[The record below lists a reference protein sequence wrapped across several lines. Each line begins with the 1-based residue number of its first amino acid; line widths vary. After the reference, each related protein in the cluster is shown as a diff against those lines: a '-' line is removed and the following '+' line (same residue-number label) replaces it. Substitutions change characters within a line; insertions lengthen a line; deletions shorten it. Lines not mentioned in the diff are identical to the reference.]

1 MDKTYLGK
9 VTGIPFFHSS
19 DIATELPLN
28 KRTTTKGYR
37 VCPNCGTQYS
47 RYNGFMV
54 PPTLH
59 MRVLRRD
66 RYKSDS
72 ESQIVA
78 FNFPMIIQWMD
89 HGCVYHGLVSLS
101 EHDANPSLFETNDR
115 YLYQITEFGYREVFR
130 CDQCGSFIISDPIHL
145 GMGAGIL
152 QSEMIPVIDSIN
164 FVTNQ
169 VTGYFIS
176 NKSILQENPSI
187 TNLEI
192 VKKYRN
198 ASLIAIFH
206 QDDRPGI
213 QEIDGILPVIDVNCT
228 DSRNIKGDSR
238 VIYHNDIF
246 QIKNSEERV
255 DMRDLSK
262 LYRTHCAYPMTLIH
276 RGTLSANEMDPLLE
290 IIRTYGVDRIRI
302 LSSND
307 HWR

>member
-9 VTGIPFFHSS
+9 ASGIPFFHSS
-19 DIATELPLN
+19 EIATELPLN
-28 KRTTTKGYR
+28 KRATTKGYR

-47 RYNGFMV
+47 RYDDFMV

-66 RYKSDS
+66 RYKSGS
-72 ESQIVA
+72 EDQFVA

-89 HGCVYHGLVSLS
+89 HGCVYHGLISLS
-101 EHDANPSLFETNDR
+101 EHDANPPLFETNDR

-145 GMGAGIL
+145 GMAAGIL
-152 QSEMIPVIDSIN
+152 QSEIIPVTDSIN
-164 FVTNQ
+164 FVSNQ
-169 VTGYFIS
+169 ITGYFIF
-176 NKSILQENPSI
+176 NKSIHDENPSI

-198 ASLIAIFH
+198 ASLVAIF
-206 QDDRPGI
+206 RNNKPGI

-228 DSRNIKGDSR
+228 NSRNIKSDDR
-238 VIYHNDIF
+238 TIYRNDVF

-262 LYRTHCAYPMTLIH
+262 FHRACCTYPMTLIH
-276 RGTLSANEMDPLLE
+276 RGVLSANDMDPLLD
-290 IIRTYGVDRIRI
+290 IVRKYGVDRIKI
-302 LSSND
+302 LSPKD

>member
-9 VTGIPFFHSS
+9 VSGIPFFHSS
-19 DIATELPLN
+19 EIATELPLN
-28 KRTTTKGYR
+28 KRATTKGYR

-47 RYNGFMV
+47 RYDGFRV

-59 MRVLRRD
+59 MRVVRRD
-66 RYKSDS
+66 RYQPSF
-72 ESQIVA
+72 ENQIDA

-89 HGCVYHGLVSLS
+89 HGCLYHGLVSLS
-101 EHDANPSLFETNDR
+101 EHDADPSLFETDDR

-130 CDQCGSFIISDPIHL
+130 CDQCGSCIISDPIHL
-145 GMGAGIL
+145 GMPAGIL
-152 QSEMIPVIDSIN
+152 QSEMIPVTDGIN
-164 FVTNQ
+164 FVSNQ

-176 NKSILQENPSI
+176 NKSIYAENPSI

-198 ASLIAIFH
+198 ASLVAIF
-206 QDDRPGI
+206 RNGKPGI

-228 DSRNIKGDSR
+228 DSRNVKGDDR
-238 VIYHNDIF
+238 TIYRHDIF

-255 DMRDLSK
+255 DMEDITKFHRVCC
-262 LYRTHCAYPMTLIH
+262 TYPMPLIH
-276 RGTLSANEMDPLLE
+276 RGTLSANDMDPLFG
-290 IIRTYGVDRIRI
+290 IIREYGVDRIKI
-302 LSSND
+302 LSSKD